1 VKHVVLCDFVDDLPA
16 AELASVIADFAALA
30 DTVDSVQ
37 HLEHGENV
45 SPEGLDDG
53 FTHCFIVTFADAAA
67 RDAYLVDPV
76 HLAFVERF
84 KPTLK
89 RILVVDF

>member
-1 VKHVVLCDFVDDLPA
+1 MKHVVLCDFRDDLPA
-16 AELASVIADFAALA
+16 AELVSVIADFAELA
-30 DTVDSVQ
+30 NTVPSVQ
-37 HLEHGENV
+37 QLEHGENV
-45 SPEGLDDG
+45 SPEELDDG
-53 FTHCFIVTFADAAA
+53 YTHCFLVTFADAAA

-84 KPTLK
+84 TPTLK